1 MNDNTVVHH
10 RQIKKLDNI
19 VFSYHFILV
28 MSPMTIILLLL
39 QYVYADHLPSLS
51 NHYRALD
58 SQYHVS
64 MSDAT
69 SSSAPLVILPEKE
82 SHPSPT
88 QASDRLNLLVMGYYP
103 DWVGPLFPPEKIDF
117 DRFDWI
123 DFAFAVP
130 DETFNLT
137 WDNPEE
143 SPSVLK
149 RLVAA
154 AHAKNSKIKLSIGGW
169 SGSK

>member
-1 MNDNTVVHH
+1 
-10 RQIKKLDNI
+10 
-19 VFSYHFILV
+19 
-28 MSPMTIILLLL
+28 MTIIVVLL

-64 MSDAT
+64 ASDT
-69 SSSAPLVILPEKE
+69 TSSAPLLILPEKE
-82 SHPSPT
+82 SLPSNTSST
-88 QASDRLNLLVMGYYP
+88 QASDRLNFLVMGYYP
-103 DWVGPLFPPEKIDF
+103 DWAGPLFPPEKIDF

-143 SPSVLK
+143 SPSILNL
-149 RLVAA
+149 LVAA
-154 AHAKNSKIKLSIGGW
+154 AHAKTSKIKLSIGGW

>member
-1 MNDNTVVHH
+1 
-10 RQIKKLDNI
+10 
-19 VFSYHFILV
+19 
-28 MSPMTIILLLL
+28 MSPLTIIVLLL
-39 QYVYADHLPSLS
+39 QYVYANHLPSLS
-51 NHYRALD
+51 NHYDALD

-64 MSDAT
+64 VSDAT
-69 SSSAPLVILPEKE
+69 SSAPFLIFPETESLPTNT
-82 SHPSPT
+82 SST
-88 QASDRLNLLVMGYYP
+88 QASDHSNLLVMGYYP
-103 DWVGPLFPPEKIDF
+103 DWAGPSFPPEKIDF

-130 DETFNLT
+130 DETFTLT

-143 SPSVLK
+143 SPSILN